1 MKETGNLWV
10 KAMKEILK
18 MHGKENSHPI
28 EQIETLISEEKM
40 IPIKELSEV
49 LGLSLKRTRRWVK
62 IGACE
67 GRWDYWVT
75 LKETKFGIKWMTLVV
90 EKGHISVLTKP
101 FDIAFLLQRFIS
113 LLKSNKGEEMMK
125 DFVNEIKKEKENF
138 IKHFRLS
145 RKIEKYFLKEI
156 KPSLDKEMEEKLL
169 EMFERMHRRTQMLEY
184 ELENLK
190 KKFPSPYTR
199 GVKDVEEIMERKIK
213 LGFLLASLCIF
224 TFLSFE
230 ESLKLICLI
239 TDKRFFKK
247 YKERGYIDHKDVKKS
262 LHNNP
267 TLGKLKE
274 DLLRLFFNI
283 ELIKNACSYSDVIFE
298 WDTLPL
304 LHKFIPLISHHLIE
318 VIDKAYEFNTLL

>member
-1 MKETGNLWV
+1 
-10 KAMKEILK
+10 
-18 MHGKENSHPI
+18 
-28 EQIETLISEEKM
+28 
-40 IPIKELSEV
+40 
-49 LGLSLKRTRRWVK
+49 
-62 IGACE
+62 
-67 GRWDYWVT
+67 
-75 LKETKFGIKWMTLVV
+75 MTLVI
-90 EKGHISVLTKP
+90 EKGLIRVSTKP
-101 FDIAFLLQRFIS
+101 FDIAFQLQRFVS
-113 LLKSNKGEEMMK
+113 LLKSNRGKEMMK
-125 DFVNEIKKEKENF
+125 DFVNEIKEEKENF

-145 RKIEKYFLKEI
+145 RKIEKYFLEEI

-169 EMFERMHRRTQMLEY
+169 EMFKRMHRRTQILEH

-190 KKFPSPYTR
+190 KEFPSPYTK
-199 GVKDVEEIMERKIK
+199 GVKDVEEIIERKIK

-239 TDKRFFKK
+239 TDRRFFEK

-262 LHNNP
+262 LRSNP
-267 TLGKLKE
+267 ILGKFKE